1 MTKNNKT
8 ESNPELIYS
17 IKCLLEDMKKSIAR
31 IEKIVVK
38 DFSIKQ
44 CIPEDRL

>member
-8 ESNPELIYS
+8 DTNQELLYA
-17 IKCLLEDMKKSIAR
+17 IKCLLEDMKKSIVR
-31 IEKIVVK
+31 LEKIVVK

-44 CIPEDRL
+44 CIPEERL

>member
-1 MTKNNKT
+1 MAKNNN
-8 ESNPELIYS
+8 SQSAQELIYS